1 MSPVAEFLHRIEPHA
16 EWYSEDE
23 QGAVQLKAAQLRHDN
38 RHFILSA
45 AARVALA
52 LTELC
57 CERRKGKVSLSRSM
71 QAISK
76 AEEGVRFTS

>member
-1 MSPVAEFLHRIEPHA
+1 MPPTTEFLHRIDPHA

-23 QGAVQLKAAQLRHDN
+23 EGAVQLKAARLRLEN
-38 RHFILSA
+38 RTFILSA

-71 QAISK
+71 QAISR
-76 AEEGVRFTS
+76 G